1 MDPLYLVL
9 IIVGLPLLYVIYTYN
24 RLVTKRNIVDNA
36 WYQIDTLL
44 QKRFDLVPN
53 LVSTVQAYA
62 KHERE
67 VFENIAKARSAFKN
81 ASTVKDNASAD
92 NMFTGAL
99 KKLFAVSEGYPEL
112 KANQNFMMLQEE
124 LTGIEN
130 KIAYSRQRY
139 NRSVMVFNTFIQ
151 RFPSNIIANL
161 FKFGQRDY
169 YQIDDG
175 ARDAVEVDM

>member
-9 IIVGLPLLYVIYTYN
+9 IIVGLPLLYIVYTYN

-62 KHERE
+62 KHEKE
-67 VFENIAKARSAFKN
+67 VFENIAKARSAWKN
-81 ASTVKDNASAD
+81 ASTVKDNANAD

-161 FKFGQRDY
+161 FKFGKRDY
-169 YQIDDG
+169 YQIDDE
-175 ARDAVEVDM
+175 ARGSVEVDF